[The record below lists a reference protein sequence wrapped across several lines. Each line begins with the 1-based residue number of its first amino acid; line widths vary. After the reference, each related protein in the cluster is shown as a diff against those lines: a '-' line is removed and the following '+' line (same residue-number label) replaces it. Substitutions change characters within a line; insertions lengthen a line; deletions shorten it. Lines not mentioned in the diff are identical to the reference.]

1 MVDMA
6 LMQKALDSLVIM
18 NTAIKNMRLYPPTSA
33 SIINSIE
40 KLHQA
45 FLDIFFTEA
54 SLVFAESEKAL
65 LICGDPLSR
74 KDQEKHHVAAF
85 LEMLLGFG
93 IRSITFDKGLEK
105 EELAVF
111 LEILGKKPEAVKAD
125 GGLPQIIIQKNI
137 SHIQLDQKVYVAR
150 DKNQQILSS
159 LEITDDQIMQ
169 FVARANP
176 QLAADSQQILEIARN
191 PEWLMQAFMTGVNQT
206 MAQKGTL
213 TNLQL
218 TENVLDMIVLLDKA
232 ASQMDRQD
240 RDQIAKYI
248 GNSLV
253 SLDLDISEKNIMDNI
268 RDLFGGAL
276 MQFIMARLEEKSSV
290 GPPAGE
296 SAGMLNAGPAAE
308 GQKVIHQ
315 SLPFPLDEKFAL
327 LLKNDERAFLD
338 VQLMAALHKIFER
351 VSDQNDQESKEIIV
365 DRLGSNLSN
374 ENIEV
379 RNQASIALA
388 EILASLPPER
398 QSELVARLSDPL
410 TDWMKLE
417 KLATPAFEK
426 ICTSLKDLAQ
436 DLIDNGRLEESVPV
450 LNMINDMNTGV
461 LEKDETI
468 QAMSAEIVQSLASE
482 KNLHRLSHE
491 YSTNEPTKQAEA
503 VGILAKLGDTALNH
517 LLDMLR
523 DHHDSNERVRIMQLI
538 MGVGSAAISVVRDRI
553 DRKEPWYYLRNLAY
567 MLGRIGDE
575 KSAHYLKPLLLS
587 EDNRVRLEAL
597 KGISRTGGKERGPLL
612 LSILPDVDDV
622 FALNIIETLGNAKCM
637 DAVPDLLNMLKN
649 FPFEGSTVRADLEER
664 ICIALGAIGSP
675 EAVPALSEI
684 AGTKYFFRIR
694 SYPDKVK
701 NAASRAVASIR
712 KEHPEA
718 GKGKFSIL

>member
-6 LMQKALDSLVIM
+6 LMQQALDSLVIM

-45 FLDIFFTEA
+45 FLDIFVTEA

-65 LICGDPLSR
+65 LICGDPLSK
-74 KDQEKHHVAAF
+74 KDQEKQHVASF
-85 LEMLLGFG
+85 LEILLGFG

-111 LEILGKKPEAVKAD
+111 LEILGKKPETVKAD
-125 GGLPQIIIQKNI
+125 GGLPQIIIQKDL

-150 DKNQQILSS
+150 DKNQQILSG

-176 QLAADSQQILEIARN
+176 QLVTDPQRILEIARN
-191 PEWLMQAFMTGVNQT
+191 PEWLMQAFMSGVNQT

-213 TNLQL
+213 TNPQL
-218 TENVLDMIVLLDKA
+218 TENVLDMIILLDKA
-232 ASQMDRQD
+232 AGQMERKD
-240 RDQIAKYI
+240 RDRIAQYI
-248 GNSLV
+248 GNSLI
-253 SLDLDISEKNIMDNI
+253 SLDLDISEKNIMENI

-276 MQFIMARLEEKSSV
+276 MQFIMERLEGQKSAESL
-290 GPPAGE
+290 AGA
-296 SAGMLNAGPAAE
+296 SAGMLNAGPTAE
-308 GQKVIHQ
+308 GQQGLDQ
-315 SLPFPLDEKFAL
+315 SLPFPLDDKFAL

-338 VQLMAALHKIFER
+338 VELMAALHKIFER
-351 VSDQNDQESKEIIV
+351 VSDQNDQESKEIII

-374 ENIEV
+374 ENVEV
-379 RNQASIALA
+379 RNQASTALA

-398 QSELVARLSDPL
+398 QSDFVAKLSDPL

-417 KLATPAFEK
+417 KGATPAFKK
-426 ICTSLKDLAQ
+426 ICNSLKDLAQ
-436 DLIDNGRLEESVPV
+436 DFIDHGRLEESVPI
-450 LNMINDMNTGV
+450 LDMIIDIHTGV
-461 LEKDETI
+461 REKDETI
-468 QAMSAEIVQSLASE
+468 QDMSAEIVQSLASE
-482 KNLHRLSHE
+482 KNLHRLSQE
-491 YSTNEPTKQAEA
+491 YSTDEPNKQTDAA
-503 VGILAKLGDTALNH
+503 SILSRLGDTALNH
-517 LLDMLR
+517 LLDILR
-523 DHHDSNERVRIMQLI
+523 EHDDSNERVRIMQLI
-538 MGVGSAAISVVRDRI
+538 MGVGAAAIPVVRDRI

-575 KSAHYLKPLLLS
+575 ASVYCLRPLLS
-587 EDNRVRLEAL
+587 HADNRVRLEAL
-597 KGISRTGGKERGPLL
+597 KSVYRIGGKERGPFL
-612 LSILPDVDDV
+612 LSVLPDVDDA
-622 FALNIIETLGNAKCM
+622 FALNIIETLGNAKCV
-637 DAVPDLLNMLKN
+637 DAVPGLLDMLKN
-649 FPFEGSTVRADLEER
+649 CPLVGSTVRADLEET

-701 NAASRAVASIR
+701 HAASRALASIR

-718 GKGKFSIL
+718 GKGKFFLL